1 MSDETYRT
9 VTALHEHHAYLRA
22 RDRAARLFAALEAIP
37 LGKMSTEDLEALIA
51 EIEQQIQAKEQRRR
65 EFEQLSVSE
74 LQDLLKRAQD
84 ELAAHRAEKVAQAQ
98 KDKPKPKPIGPTS
111 APQPTMSNVSKA
123 KEAAPPSG
131 AALAAALEQI
141 AEAVRR
147 GH

>member
-111 APQPTMSNVSKA
+111 VSKVSKA